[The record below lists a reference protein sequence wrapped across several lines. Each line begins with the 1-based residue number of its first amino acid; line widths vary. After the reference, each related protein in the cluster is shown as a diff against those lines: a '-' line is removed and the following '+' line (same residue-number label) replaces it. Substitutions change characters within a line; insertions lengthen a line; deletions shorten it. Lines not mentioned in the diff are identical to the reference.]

1 MMNSTGSPDTV
12 KESWPLAN
20 WVAPRVVLVPCGMG
34 AFLFAL
40 LCQGNLGGTAR
51 GEARPKGLASL
62 FYFYETCT
70 ADDALA
76 RVSKGR
82 KRTVMKRAFNFNA
95 GPSAMP
101 LEVLQEAQA
110 EFLNYA
116 DTGMSIIEMSHR
128 SADYAAMH
136 AETKSLLR
144 ELMEIPE
151 DYEILFIQG
160 GGSTQFLMTAAN
172 FHTKKYAAYVNT
184 GVWAKKA
191 MAEAKFF
198 GETYEAAS
206 SADKNHSY
214 IPTEFTLKS
223 DTSYVHITA
232 NNTIYGTEY
241 KTFPKF
247 DVPVICDMSSDI
259 LSRKVNVAD
268 FDLIYAGAQKNLGPA
283 GVVIVIA
290 KKEFLAT
297 ARKELPPMLKYA
309 TFADND
315 SLYNTPPVFAIYMVN
330 KTLHWIKKQGGVD
343 AVAKNNEAKAKVI
356 YDVIDNSNGFYKGH
370 AEKDSRSLMNITFNL
385 ATPEME
391 KDFVAKGKAAGFVGI
406 GGHRLV
412 GGCRAS
418 TYNAVPMEACEALA
432 EFMKQYQKE
441 NE

>member
-1 MMNSTGSPDTV
+1 M
-12 KESWPLAN
+12 
-20 WVAPRVVLVPCGMG
+20 
-34 AFLFAL
+34 
-40 LCQGNLGGTAR
+40 Q
-51 GEARPKGLASL
+51 
-62 FYFYETCT
+62 
-70 ADDALA
+70 
-76 RVSKGR
+76 
-82 KRTVMKRAFNFNA
+82 RAYNFNA

-101 LEVLQEAQA
+101 LEVLQEAQT

-116 DTGMSIIEMSHR
+116 ETGMSIIEMSHR
-128 SADYAAMH
+128 SAEYAALH
-136 AETKSLLR
+136 AETKTLLR
-144 ELMEIPE
+144 QLLAIPD
-151 DYEILFIQG
+151 DYEIMFIQG

-191 MAEAKFF
+191 MAEGKFF
-198 GETYEAAS
+198 GEVYEAAS

-214 IPTEFTLKS
+214 IPGSFMIKD
-223 DTSYVHITA
+223 DTSYVHLTS

-241 KTFPKF
+241 RSFPKF

-259 LSRKVNVAD
+259 LSRRIDVKD

-290 KKEFLAT
+290 KKAFLAT
-297 ARKELPPMLKYA
+297 ARQELPTMLKYA

-330 KTLHWIKKQGGVD
+330 KTLRWIQKQGGVD
-343 AVAKNNEAKAKVI
+343 AIAQNNAAKAKLI
-356 YDVIDNSNGFYKGH
+356 YDVIDSSNGFYKGH
-370 AEKDSRSLMNITFNL
+370 AVKEARSLMNITFNL

-391 KDFVAKGKAAGFVGI
+391 KNFIAQGKAAGFVGI

-418 TYNAVPMEACEALA
+418 AYNAVPLEACAALA
-432 EFMKQYQKE
+432 DFMRQYQQKYE
-441 NE
+441 K

>member
-1 MMNSTGSPDTV
+1 
-12 KESWPLAN
+12 
-20 WVAPRVVLVPCGMG
+20 
-34 AFLFAL
+34 
-40 LCQGNLGGTAR
+40 
-51 GEARPKGLASL
+51 
-62 FYFYETCT
+62 
-70 ADDALA
+70 
-76 RVSKGR
+76 
-82 KRTVMKRAFNFNA
+82 MKRAYNFNA

-101 LEVLQEAQA
+101 LEVLLEAQE
-110 EFLNYA
+110 EFLNYKN
-116 DTGMSIIEMSHR
+116 TGMSIIEMSHR
-128 SADYAAMH
+128 SNEYAALH
-136 AETKSLLR
+136 AETKQLLR

-151 DYEILFIQG
+151 DYEIMFIQG

-191 MAEAKFF
+191 MAEGKFY
-198 GETYEAAS
+198 GEVYEAAT

-214 IPTEFTLKS
+214 IPQEFTLLP
-223 DTSYVHITA
+223 DTSYVHLTA

-241 KTFPKF
+241 KDFPKF

-259 LSRKVNVAD
+259 LSRKVNVKD

-290 KKEFLAT
+290 KKSFLAT
-297 ARKELPPMLKYA
+297 AREELPTMLKYS
-309 TFADND
+309 TFANND

-330 KTLHWIKKQGGVD
+330 KTLHWIKKQGGVN
-343 AVAKNNEAKAKVI
+343 AIAKNNAAKAKLI

-370 AEKDSRSLMNITFNL
+370 AAPEARSNMNITFNL

-418 TYNAVPMEACEALA
+418 AYNAVPLEACKALA
-432 EFMKQYQKE
+432 EFMEEYMKE
-441 NE
+441 NN